1 MGAGKGQDI
10 RALKSWQAPKVCMS
24 DGSLEALPRK
34 MASLENTLQQTP
46 GISVW
51 LHGKPAFLSSAA
63 PNPLVHQHIPSS
75 PPAASAPALGV
86 LTQGPG
92 AHSQCEPSWFGVKE
106 HTEALWVGAAFPMDD
121 LQLLPASSSPR
132 WIILL
137 CQVCNYSLC
146 HLPGWAMGAGGR
158 MFVLNLTSWVLGAA
172 GRAME
177 MQWGKRW

>member
-1 MGAGKGQDI
+1 MAHLKPSPGKWHLWRIHFSRPQGSQFGSMGSQ
-10 RALKSWQAPKVCMS
+10 P
-24 DGSLEALPRK
+24 SLVL
-34 MASLENTLQQTP
+34 LLQTP
-46 GISVW
+46 WCIST
-51 LHGKPAFLSSAA
+51 S
-63 PNPLVHQHIPSS
+63 
-75 PPAASAPALGV
+75 PALHLQHQLQHWGCSPRA
-86 LTQGPG
+86 QG

-177 MQWGKRW
+177 MQWGKRC